1 MSDILIKIKDLYEG
15 DIVISDGDFLIGDS
29 TTQDVIFDI
38 VSEKGEWKEFPD
50 LVVGISTYINSSI
63 NPLNTIINV
72 ITKDGYSVNDLNKL
86 SLKILNK

>member
-50 LVVGISTYINSSI
+50 LVVGISNYINSSI